1 MCAFELKCVNFFG
14 VLFWLENS
22 EFEID
27 SNELKH
33 LQEQTN
39 KSEENRIR
47 NMIREQNTVITSF
60 FRFWKKKKMKGF
72 DTFCEF
78 WNSE

>member
-1 MCAFELKCVNFFG
+1 VLIFG

-47 NMIREQNTVITSF
+47 NMIREQNTVITSL
-60 FRFWKKKKMKGF
+60 FRFWKKKETK
-72 DTFCEF
+72 
-78 WNSE
+78 